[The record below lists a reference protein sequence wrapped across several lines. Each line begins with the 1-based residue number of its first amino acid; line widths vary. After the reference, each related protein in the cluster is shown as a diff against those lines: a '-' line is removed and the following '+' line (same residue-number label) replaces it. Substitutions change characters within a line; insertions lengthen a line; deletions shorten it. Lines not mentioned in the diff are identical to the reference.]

1 MCAAWIFFRAQ
12 SMGAAAEMLAGLGRL
27 QLASWFPSA
36 AIFLAFFALPL
47 FLLDLTLERRSE
59 EYIFQTSPR
68 VSRIAVGLAL
78 ASLVVAFAA
87 NSNAAF
93 IYFQF

>member
-1 MCAAWIFFRAQ
+1 
-12 SMGAAAEMLAGLGRL
+12 MLAGLGKL

-47 FLLDLTLERRSE
+47 FLLDLTLERRGE
-59 EYIFQTSPR
+59 EYIFQRSPQF
-68 VSRIAVGLAL
+68 SRIAAGLVL
-78 ASLVVAFAA
+78 AGLLVAFSA